1 MTREIIRCL
10 VVALVICGVPGVVR
24 AFGVSGFAK
33 ASYNSVTNEVALAN
47 VADQVVGPVQNAN
60 TPAVPPNPG
69 TYTTQSSE
77 VATTINGGALAVALG
92 TETEALGFGPIVSG
106 GALGRAEYDEY
117 VTVSSASVANGT
129 PVTVRVRYRI
139 AFGAAAIHDLPPAQ
153 QSDFQQYARIELY
166 LDAQL
171 GTTTTTHSWVQ
182 TGAGT
187 SIVTGLFLDP
197 TQFAEAT
204 IEVPVG
210 QTVRVR
216 FRWNDYANSDVRA
229 SSGNPTVFPSAQTGG
244 TTALVFGVE
253 SDTPDVTITSPL
265 LAGPLPDFSGVTAA
279 NALAHVLP
287 VTIGAPVTV
296 PEPDALWLG
305 AVACLALRTRRFYA
319 ASHAS
324 A

>member
-1 MTREIIRCL
+1 VAREITRCL
-10 VVALVICGVPGVVR
+10 VVALVICGAPGVVR

-33 ASYNSVTNEVALAN
+33 ASYNSVTDEVALAN

-60 TPAVPPNPG
+60 TPAGPPNPG
-69 TYTTQSSE
+69 TYTAQASE
-77 VATTINGGALAVALG
+77 VATTITGGALAVALG

-106 GALGRAEYDEY
+106 GATGRAEYDEY

-153 QSDFQQYARIELY
+153 QSDLQQYARIDLN

-171 GTTTTTHSWVQ
+171 GTTTTTHRWFQ

-187 SIVTGLFLDP
+187 SIVTGLFTDP

-204 IEVPVG
+204 IEVPIG

-216 FRWNDYANSDVRA
+216 FRWTDYASSDVRA

-244 TTALVFGVE
+244 TAAVVFGVE
-253 SDTPDVTITSPL
+253 SDTPDVTISSPL
-265 LAGPLPDFSGVTAA
+265 LGGPLPDFSGVSAA

-287 VTIGAPVTV
+287 VTVGAPVTV

-305 AVACLALRTRRFYA
+305 AVACLALSKRCLYA

>member
-1 MTREIIRCL
+1 MTREITRCL
-10 VVALVICGVPGVVR
+10 ALALVICGAPTGVR
-24 AFGVSGFAK
+24 AFGVSGFAT
-33 ASYNSVTNEVALAN
+33 ASHGFTTDEVPLAN
-47 VADQVVGPVQNAN
+47 LADQVVGPVQNEN
-60 TPAVPPNPG
+60 IPADPPNPG
-69 TYTTQSSE
+69 TYTVQASE
-77 VATTINGGALAVALG
+77 VATTITGGALAVALG
-92 TETEALGFGPIVSG
+92 TETEALGYGPIVPG
-106 GALGRAEYDEY
+106 GATGRAEYDDY

-129 PVTVRVRYRI
+129 PVTVRLRYRI
-139 AFGAAAIHDLPPAQ
+139 AFGAAAVHDLPPAE
-153 QSDFQQYARIELY
+153 QSDSQQYARIDLN

-171 GTTTTTHSWVQ
+171 GTTTTTHRWFH

-187 SIVTGLFLDP
+187 SIVNGLFTDP
-197 TQFAEAT
+197 TQFAEAA

-244 TTALVFGVE
+244 TAAVVFGVE

-265 LAGPLPDFSGVTAA
+265 LGGPMPDFSGVSAA
-279 NALAHVLP
+279 NTLAHVLP
-287 VTIGAPVTV
+287 MTVGAPVTV

-305 AVACLALRTRRFYA
+305 AVACLALSTRRIYA
-319 ASHAS
+319 GSHAN

>member
-1 MTREIIRCL
+1 MTREIARYMA
-10 VVALVICGVPGVVR
+10 VALVICGAPGVVR
-24 AFGVSGFAK
+24 ALGVSGVAN
-33 ASYNSVTNEVALAN
+33 ASYNFVTDDVTLAN

-60 TPAVPPNPG
+60 TPADPPNPG
-69 TYTTQSSE
+69 TYTTQASE
-77 VATTINGGALAVALG
+77 VATTITGGALAVALG
-92 TETEALGFGPIVSG
+92 TETEALGFGPNVSG

-139 AFGAAAIHDLPPAQ
+139 AFGAAAVHDLPPAE
-153 QSDFQQYARIELY
+153 QSDFQQYARIDLN

-171 GTTTTTHSWVQ
+171 GTTTITHRWFE

-244 TTALVFGVE
+244 TAAVVFGVE
-253 SDTPDVTITSPL
+253 CDTPDVTITSPL
-265 LAGPLPDFSGVTAA
+265 LGGAMPDFSGVTAA
-279 NALAHVLP
+279 NALAQVLP
-287 VTIGAPVTV
+287 ITVGAPVTV

-305 AVACLALRTRRFYA
+305 AVACLVLRRR
-319 ASHAS
+319 SS
-324 A
+324 

>member
-1 MTREIIRCL
+1 MTREITRCL
-10 VVALVICGVPGVVR
+10 VVALLICGAPGVVR
-24 AFGVSGFAK
+24 AFGVSGFAN
-33 ASYNSVTNEVALAN
+33 ASYNFVTDEVTLAN

-60 TPAVPPNPG
+60 TPADPPNPG

-77 VATTINGGALAVALG
+77 VATTLTGGALAVALG
-92 TETEALGFGPIVSG
+92 TETETLGFGPIVSG

-117 VTVSSASVANGT
+117 LTVASASVANGT

-139 AFGAAAIHDLPPAQ
+139 AFGATVFHDLPPAE
-153 QSDFQQYARIELY
+153 QSDLQQYARIDLN

-171 GTTTTTHSWVQ
+171 GTTTITHRWFQ

-187 SIVTGLFLDP
+187 SIVNGLFLDP

-210 QTVRVR
+210 QTLRVR
-216 FRWNDYANSDVRA
+216 FRWNDYANSDVRGV
-229 SSGNPTVFPSAQTGG
+229 SGNPNVFPSAQTGG

-253 SDTPDVTITSPL
+253 SDTPGVTISSPL
-265 LAGPLPDFSGVTAA
+265 LGGPMPDFSGVTAA

-296 PEPDALWLG
+296 PEPGALWLG
-305 AVACLALRTRRFYA
+305 AAACLALGRPRLYA
-319 ASHAS
+319 ASHAN

>member
-1 MTREIIRCL
+1 MTREITRCL
-10 VVALVICGVPGVVR
+10 VVALLICGAPCVVW
-24 AFGVSGFAK
+24 AFGVSGFAQ
-33 ASYNSVTNEVALAN
+33 ASYGFTTDEVPLAN
-47 VADQVVGPVQNAN
+47 VADQIVGPVQNAN
-60 TPAVPPNPG
+60 TPAGPPNPG
-69 TYTTQSSE
+69 TYTAQSSE
-77 VATTINGGALAVALG
+77 VATTLSGGALAVALG

-106 GALGRAEYDEY
+106 GATGRAEYDEY

-129 PVTVRVRYRI
+129 PVTVRARYRI
-139 AFGAAAIHDLPPAQ
+139 AFGGAAVHELPPAE
-153 QSDFQQYARIELY
+153 QSDYQQYARIDLN

-171 GTTTTTHSWVQ
+171 GTTTVTHRWFQ

-187 SIVTGLFLDP
+187 SIVTGLFVDP

-244 TTALVFGVE
+244 TAALVFGVE
-253 SDTPDVTITSPL
+253 CDTPDVTITSPL
-265 LAGPLPDFSGVTAA
+265 LGGPMPDFSGVTAA

-287 VTIGAPVTV
+287 ITVGAPVTV
-296 PEPDALWLG
+296 PEPDVLWLG
-305 AVACLALRTRRFYA
+305 AGACLALRARRVYA

>member
-1 MTREIIRCL
+1 MTRTIGRCL
-10 VVALVICGVPGVVR
+10 AVALVICGAPGGVR
-24 AFGVSGFAK
+24 AFGVAGFAA
-33 ASYNSVTNEVALAN
+33 ASHGFTTDEVPLAN

-60 TPAVPPNPG
+60 TPAGPPNPG
-69 TYTTQSSE
+69 TYTAQASE
-77 VATTINGGALAVALG
+77 VATTITGGALAVALG

-106 GALGRAEYDEY
+106 GATGRAEYDEY

-129 PVTVRVRYRI
+129 PVTVRLRYRI
-139 AFGAAAIHDLPPAQ
+139 AFGAAAIHDLPAAE
-153 QSDFQQYARIELY
+153 QSDSQQYARIDLN

-171 GTTTTTHSWVQ
+171 GSMTTTHRWFH
-182 TGAGT
+182 TGAGN
-187 SIVTGLFLDP
+187 SIVNGLFTDP
-197 TQFAEAT
+197 TQFADAT
-204 IEVPVG
+204 IEIPVG

-216 FRWNDYANSDVRA
+216 FRWNNYANSDVRA

-244 TTALVFGVE
+244 TAAVVFGVE

-265 LAGPLPDFSGVTAA
+265 LGGPMPDFSSVNAA

-287 VTIGAPVTV
+287 VTVGAPVTV
-296 PEPDALWLG
+296 PEPDALSLG
-305 AVACLALRTRRFYA
+305 AVACLALSTRRCYA

>member
-1 MTREIIRCL
+1 M
-10 VVALVICGVPGVVR
+10 VMALLLCGAPSGVR
-24 AFGVSGFAK
+24 AFGVSGFAS
-33 ASYNSVTNEVALAN
+33 ASYPFTTLEVPLAN

-60 TPAVPPNPG
+60 TPAGPPNPG
-69 TYTTQSSE
+69 TYTTQASE
-77 VATTINGGALAVALG
+77 VATTITGGALAVALG

-139 AFGAAAIHDLPPAQ
+139 AFGAAAFHDLPPAE
-153 QSDFQQYARIELY
+153 QSDSQQYARIDLN

-171 GTTTTTHSWVQ
+171 GTTSTTHRWFQ

-187 SIVTGLFLDP
+187 SIVNGLFLDP

-204 IEVPVG
+204 IDVPVG

-244 TTALVFGVE
+244 TAAVVFGVE
-253 SDTPDVTITSPL
+253 SDTPGVTITSPL
-265 LAGPLPDFSGVTAA
+265 LGGPMPDFSGVTAA
-279 NALAHVLP
+279 SALAHVLP
-287 VTIGAPVTV
+287 ITVGAPVTV
-296 PEPDALWLG
+296 PEPDALSLG
-305 AVACLALRTRRFYA
+305 AVACLALSTRRCYA